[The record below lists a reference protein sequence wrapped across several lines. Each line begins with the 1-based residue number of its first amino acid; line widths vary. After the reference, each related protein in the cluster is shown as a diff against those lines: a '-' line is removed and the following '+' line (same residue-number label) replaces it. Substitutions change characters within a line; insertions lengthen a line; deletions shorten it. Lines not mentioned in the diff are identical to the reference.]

1 MRHDRKLEASTLV
14 PLPRAE
20 VFRFFADAANL
31 SRITP
36 PELGFTI
43 LTPIPIAMSDGA
55 IIDYRIRLWGL
66 PIRWR
71 SRIESWEPPERFVDV
86 QLSGPYAA
94 WRHTHTF
101 TEIAEG
107 TRIDD
112 VVRYR
117 LPFGALGAMAHP
129 IVRRQLERIFAYREE
144 AVRRALLGTSRAPA

>member
-1 MRHDRKLEASTLV
+1 MTYDRTLEATTLV

-43 LTPIPIAMSDGA
+43 LTPLPIAMTDGT

-94 WRHTHTF
+94 WRHSHTF
-101 TEIAEG
+101 SEVAEG

-112 VVRYR
+112 LVRYR
-117 LPFGALGAMAHP
+117 LPFGVLGAAAHP

-144 AVRRALLGTSRAPA
+144 AVRRALRGTSRAPA